1 MKNNANTTSGAS
13 HRTPR
18 AGPRKSITQPNSPRS
33 NKRPAANTI
42 DELGELALSTRLMR
56 LSEWTRKDLTK
67 IYQEY
72 GLAFESKWFP
82 VLYIL
87 SKKGPLSVMELTE
100 ELGYA
105 HPSVIALVK
114 EMEKQKLVR
123 SLPSKTDGRKRMLEL
138 TPKAIEWQKKMQPL
152 WEKMRIV
159 AAGIYNNGSSI
170 LKAIIDVEAA
180 LDECSF
186 YDRFKKL

>member
-1 MKNNANTTSGAS
+1 MKN
-13 HRTPR
+13 
-18 AGPRKSITQPNSPRS
+18 KSNM
-33 NKRPAANTI
+33 I

-56 LSEWTRKDLTK
+56 LSHWTRIDVTK
-67 IYQEY
+67 IYQEH
-72 GLAFESKWFP
+72 GISFESKWFP

-87 SKKGPLSVMELTE
+87 SRKAPLSVMELTE

-114 EMEKQKLVR
+114 DMEKKKLVR
-123 SLPSKTDGRKRMLEL
+123 SISSKTDGRKRMLEL

-152 WEKMRIV
+152 WDKMRLV
-159 AAGIYNNGSSI
+159 AAQIYNNGSSI
-170 LKAIIDVEAA
+170 LKAIKDVEAA

>member
-1 MKNNANTTSGAS
+1 MKN
-13 HRTPR
+13 
-18 AGPRKSITQPNSPRS
+18 KSNM
-33 NKRPAANTI
+33 I

-56 LSEWTRKDLTK
+56 LSEWTRKDVSDL
-67 IYQEY
+67 YQEY
-72 GLAFESKWFP
+72 GIAFESKWFP

-87 SKKGPLSVMELTE
+87 SRKAPLSVMELTE

-123 SLPSKTDGRKRMLEL
+123 SVPSKTDGRKRMLEL

-152 WEKMRIV
+152 WDSMRLV
-159 AAGIYNNGSSI
+159 AAQIYNNGSSI

-180 LDECSF
+180 LNECSF
-186 YDRFKKL
+186 YDRFKAISAQPPAPHKTS

>member
-1 MKNNANTTSGAS
+1 MPPGATQRS
-13 HRTPR
+13 PQP
-18 AGPRKSITQPNSPRS
+18 GPRKSITQPNPPRS

-56 LSEWTRKDLTK
+56 LSEWTRRDVTK
-67 IYQEY
+67 IYKEY

-87 SKKGPLSVMELTE
+87 SRKAPLSVMELTQ

-123 SLPSKTDGRKRMLEL
+123 SQPSKTDGRKRMLEL

-152 WEKMRIV
+152 WDKMRIV

-170 LKAIIDVEAA
+170 LKAIINVEAA

>member
-1 MKNNANTTSGAS
+1 MKN
-13 HRTPR
+13 
-18 AGPRKSITQPNSPRS
+18 KSNM
-33 NKRPAANTI
+33 I

-56 LSEWTRKDLTK
+56 LAEWTRKDVTR

-72 GLAFESKWFP
+72 GMPFESKWFP

-87 SKKGPLSVMELTE
+87 GRKAPLSVMELTE

-105 HPSVIALVK
+105 HPSVIALIK

-123 SLPSKTDGRKRMLEL
+123 SIPNKTDGRKRMLEL
-138 TPKAIEWQKKMQPL
+138 TPKAIGWQKKMQPL
-152 WEKMRIV
+152 WDRMRLV
-159 AAGIYNNGSSI
+159 GAQIYNNGSSL

-180 LDECSF
+180 LNECSF
-186 YDRFKKL
+186 YDRFISTQPPAHHKTSSSR

>member
-1 MKNNANTTSGAS
+1 MKNKS
-13 HRTPR
+13 HRPPIS
-18 AGPRKSITQPNSPRS
+18 APAALPGPRRKQAPAAPRV
-33 NKRPAANTI
+33 KRPPGQPRLI

-56 LSEWTRKDLTK
+56 LSEWTRRDVTK
-67 IYQEY
+67 IYAEY
-72 GLAFESKWFP
+72 GLDFESKWFP

-87 SKKGPLSVMELTE
+87 GKKAPLSVMELTE

-123 SLPSKTDGRKRMLEL
+123 SVPSKTDGRKRMLEL

-152 WEKMRIV
+152 WDKMRLV
-159 AAGIYNNGSSI
+159 AAQIYNNGSSI

-180 LDECSF
+180 LGECSF

>member
-1 MKNNANTTSGAS
+1 MKN
-13 HRTPR
+13 
-18 AGPRKSITQPNSPRS
+18 KSSM
-33 NKRPAANTI
+33 I

-56 LSEWTRKDLTK
+56 LSEWTRRDVTR
-67 IYQEY
+67 IYKEY
-72 GLAFESKWFP
+72 GIPFQSKWFP

-87 SKKGPLSVMELTE
+87 SRKAPLSVMELTE

-105 HPSVIALVK
+105 HPSVIALVR

-123 SLPSKTDGRKRMLEL
+123 SVPSKTDGRKRMLEL
-138 TPKAIEWQKKMQPL
+138 TPRAVEWQKKMQPL
-152 WEKMRIV
+152 WDKMRLV
-159 AAGIYNNGSSI
+159 AAQIYNNGSSI

-186 YDRFKKL
+186 YDRFKKLSDK